1 MLKDSVWIWI
11 KCCKKNVQKLKQLT
25 VLQKNKITK
34 LFLSVKCHSGKFWA
48 NCFPVINKWGLL
60 KLSDVL
66 NAISLLVYF
75 LFLLNKTNIFL
86 KVLCLHIPRIK
97 IMTMRYN
104 KHLSA
109 GSTVFGLFFS
119 SVFVTSVAGG
129 IVSRINGN
137 NHYNSF

>member
-1 MLKDSVWIWI
+1 MR
-11 KCCKKNVQKLKQLT
+11 
-25 VLQKNKITK
+25 
-34 LFLSVKCHSGKFWA
+34 
-48 NCFPVINKWGLL
+48 
-60 KLSDVL
+60 
-66 NAISLLVYF
+66 SLVFIF

-86 KVLCLHIPRIK
+86 NVLCLHIPKFK

-109 GSTVFGLFFS
+109 GSTAFGLFFS

-129 IVSRINGN
+129 IVSRINEN